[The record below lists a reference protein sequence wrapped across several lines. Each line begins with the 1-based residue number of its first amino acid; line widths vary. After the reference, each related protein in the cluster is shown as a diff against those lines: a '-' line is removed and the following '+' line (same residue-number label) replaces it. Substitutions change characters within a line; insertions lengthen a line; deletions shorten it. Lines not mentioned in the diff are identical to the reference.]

1 LSGRPAVNDPRNNDR
16 LSKGVAVKRSAK
28 TRLIEVG
35 ALLAAFTVAVE
46 GAAAAS
52 TTQAR
57 VAHSAGATKA
67 ATLTA
72 HSSRYGKIL
81 FDGRGRVLYLFARDR
96 GGRSSCSG
104 ACAKA
109 WPPLLTKGAPRAL
122 SGVNA
127 NVLGTTRRGNG
138 TLQVTYAKHPL
149 YYFKGDTKP
158 GQIKCQ
164 NVSNFGG
171 LWLVVAPSGKPVR

>member
-1 LSGRPAVNDPRNNDR
+1 MKHDAKSRVI
-16 LSKGVAVKRSAK
+16 GVSA
-28 TRLIEVG
+28 LV
-35 ALLAAFTVAVE
+35 AAFTVVGAGV
-46 GAAAAS
+46 GAAA
-52 TTQAR
+52 TTQAAF
-57 VAHSAGATKA
+57 VAPSAGATNA

-109 WPPLLTKGAPRAL
+109 WPPFLTKGTPRTL

-127 NVLGTTRRGNG
+127 KLLGTTRRGNG

-149 YYFKGDTKP
+149 YYFKEDTKP

-171 LWLVVAPSGKPVR
+171 LWLVIAPSGKPVR

>member
-1 LSGRPAVNDPRNNDR
+1 MKR
-16 LSKGVAVKRSAK
+16 LAK
-28 TRLIEVG
+28 IRLIGVN
-35 ALLAAFTVAVE
+35 ALLAALTVAGV

-52 TTQAR
+52 TAQATI
-57 VAHSAGATKA
+57 AHSAGATGA

-72 HSSRYGKIL
+72 HSSRYGRIL

-109 WPPLLTKGAPRAL
+109 WPPFLTKGAPTTL

-127 NVLGTTRRGNG
+127 KLLGTTRRSNG
-138 TLQVTYAKHPL
+138 TRQVTYARHPL
-149 YYFKGDTKP
+149 YYFKEDTKP

-171 LWLVVAPSGKPVR
+171 LWLVVALSGKPVR

>member
-1 LSGRPAVNDPRNNDR
+1 MKR
-16 LSKGVAVKRSAK
+16 LAK
-28 TRLIEVG
+28 IRLIGVS
-35 ALLAAFTVAVE
+35 ALLAALTVAGV

-52 TTQAR
+52 TAQATI
-57 VAHSAGATKA
+57 AHTAGATKA

-72 HSSRYGKIL
+72 HSSRYGRIL

-109 WPPLLTKGAPRAL
+109 WPPFLTKRAPRGL

-127 NVLGTTRRGNG
+127 KLLGTTRRNG

-149 YYFKGDTKP
+149 YYFKEDRKP

-171 LWLVVAPSGKPVR
+171 LWLVVAPGGKPVR

>member
-1 LSGRPAVNDPRNNDR
+1 MKR
-16 LSKGVAVKRSAK
+16 LAK
-28 TRLIEVG
+28 IRLIGVS
-35 ALLAAFTVAVE
+35 ALLAALTVAGV

-52 TTQAR
+52 TAQATI
-57 VAHSAGATKA
+57 AHTAGATKA

-72 HSSRYGKIL
+72 HSSRYGRIL

-109 WPPLLTKGAPRAL
+109 WPPFLTKGAPRIL

-127 NVLGTTRRGNG
+127 KLLGTTRRSNG

-149 YYFKGDTKP
+149 YYFKEDTKP

>member
-1 LSGRPAVNDPRNNDR
+1 M
-16 LSKGVAVKRSAK
+16 KRSTK
-28 TRLIEVG
+28 TQVVG
-35 ALLAAFTVAVE
+35 LAALLAALVAV

-52 TTQAR
+52 TSQAAGPR
-57 VAHSAGATKA
+57 SVSAIRT

-72 HSSRYGKIL
+72 RASRYGKIL
-81 FDGRGRVLYLFARDR
+81 FDGRGRALYLFARDR

-104 ACAKA
+104 ACAQA
-109 WPPLLTKGAPRAL
+109 WPPLRTKGAPKGL
-122 SGVNA
+122 PGVNA
-127 NVLGTTRRGNG
+127 KLLGTTRRSDG
-138 TLQVTYAKHPL
+138 TRQVTYAKHPL

-171 LWLVVAPSGKPVR
+171 LWLVVAPNGDPVR

>member
-1 LSGRPAVNDPRNNDR
+1 MKHVAKRRVIGLS
-16 LSKGVAVKRSAK
+16 
-28 TRLIEVG
+28 
-35 ALLAAFTVAVE
+35 ALLAAWTVA
-46 GAAAAS
+46 GAGAVAAS
-52 TTQAR
+52 TTQAT
-57 VAHSAGATKA
+57 VANSGATSA
-67 ATLTA
+67 ASLTA

-104 ACAKA
+104 ACATA
-109 WPPLLTKGAPRAL
+109 WPPFLTKGAPRTL

-127 NVLGTTRRGNG
+127 KLLGTTKRGDG

-149 YYFKGDTKP
+149 YYFKEDTKP

-171 LWLVVAPSGKPVR
+171 LWLVVAPSGKSVR

>member
-1 LSGRPAVNDPRNNDR
+1 MKP
-16 LSKGVAVKRSAK
+16 SAK
-28 TRLIEVG
+28 TWIVG
-35 ALLAAFTVAVE
+35 LTALLAAMVAA

-52 TTQAR
+52 PTQATR
-57 VAHSAGATKA
+57 LRSAGASRA
-67 ATLTA
+67 ATITT

-81 FDGRGRVLYLFARDR
+81 FDSRGRVLYLFARDR

-104 ACAKA
+104 ACAQA
-109 WPPLLTKGAPRAL
+109 WPPFLTKGVPKGLA
-122 SGVNA
+122 GVNA
-127 NVLGTTRRGNG
+127 KLLGTTRRSDG

-149 YYFKGDTKP
+149 YYFKGDTNP

-171 LWLVVAPSGKPVR
+171 LWLVVAANGKAVR

>member
-1 LSGRPAVNDPRNNDR
+1 VNR
-16 LSKGVAVKRSAK
+16 LRVAGLGV
-28 TRLIEVG
+28 
-35 ALLAAFTVAVE
+35 LLAALAVAGP
-46 GAAAAS
+46 GAAA
-52 TTQAR
+52 
-57 VAHSAGATKA
+57 SATGA

-96 GGRSSCSG
+96 GGHSSCSG

-109 WPPLLTKGAPRAL
+109 WPPFLTRGAPRAL
-122 SGVNA
+122 AGVNA
-127 NVLGTTRRGNG
+127 KLLGTTKRSDG
-138 TLQVTYAKHPL
+138 TLQLTYAKHPL
-149 YYFKGDTKP
+149 YYFKEDTKP

-171 LWLVVAPSGKPVR
+171 LWLVVAPSGKAVR

>member
-1 LSGRPAVNDPRNNDR
+1 MKR
-16 LSKGVAVKRSAK
+16 LAK
-28 TRLIEVG
+28 IRLIGVS
-35 ALLAAFTVAVE
+35 ALLAALTVAGV

-52 TTQAR
+52 TAQATI
-57 VAHSAGATKA
+57 AHTAGATKA

-72 HSSRYGKIL
+72 HSSRYGRIL

-109 WPPLLTKGAPRAL
+109 WPPFLTKGAPTTL

-127 NVLGTTRRGNG
+127 KLLGTTRRSNG

-149 YYFKGDTKP
+149 YYFKEDRKP

-164 NVSNFGG
+164 NVSSFGG
-171 LWLVVAPSGKPVR
+171 LWLVVTPSGKPVR

>member
-1 LSGRPAVNDPRNNDR
+1 MKHVAKRRVMGLS
-16 LSKGVAVKRSAK
+16 
-28 TRLIEVG
+28 
-35 ALLAAFTVAVE
+35 ALLAACTVAGA

-52 TTQAR
+52 TTQGT

-72 HSSRYGKIL
+72 RSSRYGKIL

-96 GGRSSCSG
+96 RGRSNCSG

-109 WPPLLTKGAPRAL
+109 WPPFLTKSAPRTLA
-122 SGVNA
+122 GVNPKL
-127 NVLGTTRRGNG
+127 VGTTRRGNV
-138 TLQVTYAKHPL
+138 TLQVTYANHPL
-149 YYFKGDTKP
+149 YYFKEDTKP

>member
-1 LSGRPAVNDPRNNDR
+1 MNP
-16 LSKGVAVKRSAK
+16 SAK
-28 TRLIEVG
+28 ALIVGVTAALMAVG
-35 ALLAAFTVAVE
+35 AV
-46 GAAAAS
+46 GAAAAA
-52 TTQAR
+52 TTRATSSR
-57 VAHSAGATKA
+57 SVGASRA
-67 ATLTA
+67 ATVTA

-104 ACAKA
+104 ACAAA
-109 WPPLLTKGAPRAL
+109 WPPFLTTRVPNGLA
-122 SGVNA
+122 GVNA
-127 NVLGTTRRGNG
+127 KLLGTTRRADG
-138 TLQVTYAKHPL
+138 TLQVTYANHPL

-171 LWLVVAPSGKPVR
+171 LWLVLAPNGNPVR

>member
-1 LSGRPAVNDPRNNDR
+1 MKR
-16 LSKGVAVKRSAK
+16 LAK
-28 TRLIEVG
+28 IRLIGVN
-35 ALLAAFTVAVE
+35 ALLAALTVAGV

-52 TTQAR
+52 TAQATI
-57 VAHSAGATKA
+57 AHTAGATKA
-67 ATLTA
+67 ATLRA
-72 HSSRYGKIL
+72 HSSRYGRIL

-109 WPPLLTKGAPRAL
+109 WPPFLTKGAPTTL

-127 NVLGTTRRGNG
+127 KLLGTTRRSNG

-149 YYFKGDTKP
+149 YYFKEDTKP

-171 LWLVVAPSGKPVR
+171 LWLVVAPGGKPVR

>member
-1 LSGRPAVNDPRNNDR
+1 MTV
-16 LSKGVAVKRSAK
+16 SKGVAMKRVAK
-28 TRLIEVG
+28 KSVIGLG
-35 ALLAAFTVAVE
+35 ALLAAFTVAGV
-46 GAAAAS
+46 GAAAVS
-52 TTQAR
+52 TTQAT
-57 VAHSAGATKA
+57 VAHSAAGTRA

-96 GGRSSCSG
+96 GGRTSCSG

-109 WPPLLTKGAPRAL
+109 WPPFLTKGAPRTLA
-122 SGVNA
+122 GVNA
-127 NVLGTTRRGNG
+127 KLLGTTRRGDG

-149 YYFKGDTKP
+149 YYFKEDTKP

>member
-1 LSGRPAVNDPRNNDR
+1 MKR
-16 LSKGVAVKRSAK
+16 LAN
-28 TRLIEVG
+28 TRLIGVS
-35 ALLAAFTVAVE
+35 ALVAVFTVAGV

-52 TTQAR
+52 TTQATI
-57 VAHSAGATKA
+57 AHSAGATRA

-72 HSSRYGKIL
+72 HSSRYGRIL

-109 WPPLLTKGAPRAL
+109 WPPFLTKGAPRNL

-127 NVLGTTRRGNG
+127 KLLGTTRRSNG

-149 YYFKGDTKP
+149 YYFKGDTRP

-171 LWLVVAPSGKPVR
+171 LWLVVAPGGKPVR

>member
-1 LSGRPAVNDPRNNDR
+1 VNGRRVAGLS
-16 LSKGVAVKRSAK
+16 
-28 TRLIEVG
+28 
-35 ALLAAFTVAVE
+35 ALLVALAVAGAGA
-46 GAAAAS
+46 GAAVS
-52 TTQAR
+52 SPTQA
-57 VAHSAGATKA
+57 A
-67 ATLTA
+67 ARSGTGTLKA

-104 ACAKA
+104 ACAKT
-109 WPPLLTKGAPRAL
+109 WPPFLTSGAPRAL
-122 SGVNA
+122 ADVNA
-127 NVLGTTRRGNG
+127 KLLGTTKRSDG

-149 YYFKGDTKP
+149 YYFKEDIKP

-171 LWLVVAPSGKPVR
+171 LWLVVAPNGKAVR

>member
-1 LSGRPAVNDPRNNDR
+1 MKRVATRRVVGLS
-16 LSKGVAVKRSAK
+16 
-28 TRLIEVG
+28 
-35 ALLAAFTVAVE
+35 ALLAAFTVAGAGAAVAATQATVAH
-46 GAAAAS
+46 AAAA
-52 TTQAR
+52 TR
-57 VAHSAGATKA
+57 A

-109 WPPLLTKGAPRAL
+109 WPPFLTRGAPRAR

-127 NVLGTTRRGNG
+127 KLLGTTRRGNG

-149 YYFKGDTKP
+149 YYFKEDTKP

-171 LWLVVAPSGKPVR
+171 LWLVVTPSGKPVR